1 MKNKSKLSKEVA
13 PACGASSSNLQA
25 SLGAVALGFF
35 LLVTLP
41 FFDSSGA
48 TDAENFNHW
57 VKTNFRFG
65 DSALDNSVVSPFQ
78 SLGGLAQ
85 PLAVRIHIPYLAAY
99 LLSPHHMEG
108 IVTIVSAFILAVAV
122 FYLCRNMGAGV
133 LCSIVTGQIAAVF
146 FFPPLW
152 LFLLPWS
159 HFMTTEL
166 FSYLPAFAFPA
177 ALGVLFLALF
187 LKLGE
192 GTRNFNILI
201 TIGMVAVFVYC
212 TITDPLYTAMFWI
225 PIGFFCIG
233 ILCGSENKAVLLWRL
248 GGGFAAFLICL
259 FAGIFHFY
267 YALFKN
273 AARAVFPNELYVEI
287 QTWDK
292 FTGMFS
298 HGGWSPVL
306 SLGLIASCV
315 HLAMKRRGSMRGLV
329 VSVMAYL
336 AGMVVLSLVYVYSG
350 IRWNLPL
357 PVYLEVAAAPVY
369 LCCICLSIGEL
380 IANLLNKTKANS
392 GNGWVKKI
400 STACAVPILAL
411 VTYHSFISANPKIL
425 DKANTLAKKESGG
438 LVSKVLVPNL
448 SIQSDGRF
456 RGSVV
461 TLACIPGGQIMR
473 KAGISNDAPF
483 TKENINFLGRYLR
496 TYDPMLY
503 MTGLWEMNI
512 PTLEENNHLVTPPFY
527 YLFSRNLSRPQDFQ
541 SRHWTLCTKA
551 NPNLMAALGT
561 RMIVADQPIEGSK
574 VQKVYEQT
582 NQDGIPLSV
591 YELSNPNTG
600 NYSPTK
606 LVRSDK
612 AEEIITEMAKD
623 DFPFKETAIVAHK
636 EKLPELTPAEYG
648 ELFYDRG
655 GFRVR
660 GASKGWSLLVLP
672 VQFSNSLK
680 VTEAQGDFPSDVRL
694 VRVNL
699 LQTGVHFQGTI
710 HAKISHRFGPFRGIW
725 GRLKDIEDW
734 QNLGIKEDGRVPYP
748 PNYQPN
754 ALGG

>member
-1 MKNKSKLSKEVA
+1 MKKKNILETA
-13 PACGASSSNLQA
+13 PSHKASNSNIQVI
-25 SLGAVALGFF
+25 LGALVLSAF

-41 FFDSSGA
+41 FYDSSGA

-78 SLGGLAQ
+78 GLGGLAQ
-85 PLAVRIHIPYLAAY
+85 PLAVRIHIPFLAAY
-99 LLSPHHMEG
+99 LLSPSHMEG
-108 IVTIVSAFILAVAV
+108 IVTVVSAFLLAVAV
-122 FYLCRNMGAGV
+122 FYLCRTMGGGV
-133 LCSIVTGQIAAVF
+133 LCSIVAGQIVAVF

-177 ALGVLFLALF
+177 ALGVLFLAMF
-187 LKLGE
+187 WMLGQ
-192 GTRNFNILI
+192 GTRNSNILI
-201 TIGMVAVFVYC
+201 TIGLVAVFIYS

-233 ILCGSENKAVLLWRL
+233 ILCGSDNKAVLLWRL

-298 HGGWSPVL
+298 HGGWSSVI
-306 SLGLIASCV
+306 SLGLVASCV
-315 HLAMKRRGSMRGLV
+315 YLAIKRSGSLRGLV
-329 VSVMAYL
+329 ASVLTYF

-369 LCCICLSIGEL
+369 LCCICFAVGEL
-380 IANLLNKTKANS
+380 IASLSKKAKVNPGNALIKT
-392 GNGWVKKI
+392 I
-400 STACAVPILAL
+400 FTTCAVPILAF
-411 VTYHSFISANPKIL
+411 VTYQGFISANPKIL
-425 DKANTLAKKESGG
+425 DKANTLANKESGG

-456 RGSVV
+456 RGSVA

-483 TKENINFLGRYLR
+483 TKDNINFSGRYLR

-541 SRHWTLCTKA
+541 SRNWTLCTRA
-551 NPNLMAALGT
+551 NSNLMAALGT
-561 RMIVADQPIEGSK
+561 RMIVADQQVDGPG
-574 VQKVYEQT
+574 VQKVYEQI
-582 NQDGIPLSV
+582 NKDGIPLSV
-591 YELSNPNTG
+591 YELSEPNTG

-606 LVRSDK
+606 LIRSDK

-623 DFPFKETAIVAHK
+623 DFPFNETAIVAHK
-636 EKLPELTPAEYG
+636 EKLPELTPADYG

-672 VQFSNSLK
+672 VQFSNSLQ
-680 VTEAQGDFPSDVRL
+680 VLEAQGDYPADVRL

-699 LQTGVHFQGTI
+699 LQTGVLFRGTI
-710 HAKISHRFGPFRGIW
+710 HAKISHRFGLFRGIW

>member
-1 MKNKSKLSKEVA
+1 MKKKIIPETA
-13 PACGASSSNLQA
+13 PAHKASNSNLQVI
-25 SLGAVALGFF
+25 LGALVLSAF

-41 FFDSSGA
+41 FFNSSGA

-65 DSALDNSVVSPFQ
+65 DSALDNSVLSPFQ
-78 SLGGLAQ
+78 GMGGLAQ
-85 PLAVRIHIPYLAAY
+85 PLAVRIHLPYLAAY
-99 LLSPHHMEG
+99 LLSPGHMEG
-108 IVTIVSAFILAVAV
+108 IVTIVSAFLLAVAV
-122 FYLCRNMGAGV
+122 FYLCRTMGAGV
-133 LCSIVTGQIAAVF
+133 LCSIVAGQIAAVF

-192 GTRNFNILI
+192 GTRNSNILI
-201 TIGMVAVFVYC
+201 TIGLVAVFIYS

-233 ILCGSENKAVLLWRL
+233 ILCGSENKAVFLWRL

-273 AARAVFPNELYVEI
+273 AARTVFPNELYVEI

-298 HGGWSPVL
+298 HGGWSL
-306 SLGLIASCV
+306 LFSLGLVASCV
-315 HLAMKRRGSMRGLV
+315 YLAIKRKGSLRGLV
-329 VSVMAYL
+329 VSVFAYF

-369 LCCICLSIGEL
+369 LCCICLSAGEL
-380 IANLLNKTKANS
+380 IANLPKKKKANFS
-392 GNGWVKKI
+392 NGWVKTI
-400 STACAVPILAL
+400 STVCAVPVLAL
-411 VTYHSFISANPKIL
+411 VTYQGFISSNPNIL
-425 DKANTLAKKESGG
+425 DKANTLANKESGG
-438 LVSKVLVPNL
+438 IVSQALVPNL

-456 RGSVV
+456 RGSVA
-461 TLACIPGGQIMR
+461 TLTCIPGGQIMR
-473 KAGISNDAPF
+473 KAGISDDAPF
-483 TKENINFLGRYLR
+483 TKENINFLLRYLR

-541 SRHWTLCTKA
+541 SRNWTLCTKA

-561 RMIVADQPIEGSK
+561 RMIVADQPIDGPQVK
-574 VQKVYEQT
+574 KVYEQT

-591 YELSNPNTG
+591 YELSDPNTG

-612 AEEIITEMAKD
+612 AEEIIAEMAKD
-623 DFPFKETAIVAHK
+623 DFPFKKTAIVSHN
-636 EKLPELTPAEYG
+636 EKLPELTQAEYG
-648 ELFYDRG
+648 ELFFDRG

-660 GASKGWSLLVLP
+660 GASKGWSLLILP

-680 VTEAQGDFPSDVRL
+680 VMEVQGDFPSDVRL

-699 LQTGVHFQGTI
+699 LQTGVLFRGTI

-734 QNLGIKEDGRVPYP
+734 QSLGIKEDGRVPYP

-754 ALGG
+754 AFGG

>member
-1 MKNKSKLSKEVA
+1 MKKKIIPETA
-13 PACGASSSNLQA
+13 PPYKASNSNLA
-25 SLGAVALGFF
+25 LILGALALSIF

-41 FFDSSGA
+41 FFNSSGA
-48 TDAENFNHW
+48 IDAEHFTHW

-65 DSALDNSVVSPFQ
+65 DSAFDISAVSPYQ
-78 SLGGLAQ
+78 GLGGLVQ
-85 PLAVRIHIPYLAAY
+85 PLAVRVHIPYLAAY
-99 LLSPHHMEG
+99 LLSPGHMEG
-108 IVTIVSAFILAVAV
+108 IVTIFSAFILAVAV
-122 FYLCRNMGAGV
+122 FCLCRTMGAGV
-133 LCSIVTGQIAAVF
+133 LCSIVAGQIAAVF

-177 ALGVLFLALF
+177 ALGVFFLALF
-187 LKLGE
+187 LMLGK
-192 GTRNFNILI
+192 GARNSNILI
-201 TIGMVAVFVYC
+201 TMGLVAVFVYS
-212 TITDPLYTAMFWI
+212 TISDPLYTAMFWI
-225 PIGFFCIG
+225 PIGFFSIG
-233 ILCGSENKAVLLWRL
+233 ILCGSENKVVLLWRL

-315 HLAMKRRGSMRGLV
+315 YLAIKRRGSMRGLV
-329 VSVMAYL
+329 VSVLAYF
-336 AGMVVLSLVYVYSG
+336 AGMVLLSLVYVYSG

-369 LCCICLSIGEL
+369 LCCICLSVGEL
-380 IANLLNKTKANS
+380 IANILNKTKAKPS
-392 GNGWVKKI
+392 SDWVKTI
-400 STACAVPILAL
+400 STACAVPIFAL
-411 VTYHSFISANPKIL
+411 VTYQAFISANPKIL
-425 DKANTLAKKESGG
+425 DKANTLAKNESGG

-456 RGSVV
+456 RGSVA

-473 KAGISNDAPF
+473 KAGISDDAPF
-483 TKENINFLGRYLR
+483 TKENINFLVKYLR
-496 TYDPMLY
+496 TYDPMLF
-503 MTGLWEMNI
+503 MTGLWEMDI
-512 PTLEENNHLVTPPFY
+512 PTLEDNTHLVTPPFY
-527 YLFSRNLSRPQDFQ
+527 YLFSRNLSRSQDFQ
-541 SRHWTLCTKA
+541 SRNWTLCTKA

-561 RMIVADQPIEGSK
+561 RMIVADQQLDGPRAK
-574 VQKVYEQT
+574 KVYEQT

-591 YELSNPNTG
+591 YELSDPNTG

-612 AEEIITEMAKD
+612 AEEIIAEMAKD
-623 DFPFKETAIVAHK
+623 DFPFKETAIVSHK
-636 EKLPELTPAEYG
+636 EKLPELIHAQYG

-672 VQFSNSLK
+672 VQFSNSLQ
-680 VTEAQGDFPSDVRL
+680 VTEFQGNYPSDVRL

-699 LQTGVHFQGTI
+699 LQTGVLFRGTI
-710 HAKISHRFGPFRGIW
+710 HAKISHRFGPFRGVW

-734 QNLGIKEDGRVPYP
+734 QSLGIKEDGYVKYP
-748 PNYQPN
+748 NNYQPL
-754 ALGG
+754 AL

>member
-1 MKNKSKLSKEVA
+1 MKKKIIPETA
-13 PACGASSSNLQA
+13 PAHKASNSNLQVI
-25 SLGAVALGFF
+25 LGALVLSAF

-41 FFDSSGA
+41 FFNSSGA

-65 DSALDNSVVSPFQ
+65 DSALDNSVLSPFQ
-78 SLGGLAQ
+78 GMGGLAQ
-85 PLAVRIHIPYLAAY
+85 PLAVRIHLPYLAAY
-99 LLSPHHMEG
+99 LLSPGHMEG
-108 IVTIVSAFILAVAV
+108 IVTIVSAFLLAVAV
-122 FYLCRNMGAGV
+122 FYLCRTMGAGV
-133 LCSIVTGQIAAVF
+133 LCSIVAGQIAAVF

-192 GTRNFNILI
+192 GTRNSNILI
-201 TIGMVAVFVYC
+201 TIGLVAVFIYS

-298 HGGWSPVL
+298 HGGWSFVI
-306 SLGLIASCV
+306 SLGLVASCLY
-315 HLAMKRRGSMRGLV
+315 LAITRKGPVRGLL
-329 VSVMAYL
+329 VSVLAYF
-336 AGMVVLSLVYVYSG
+336 AGMVVVSMVYVYSG

-369 LCCICLSIGEL
+369 LCCICLATQEL
-380 IANLLNKTKANS
+380 FKFYFKKKKLEPEGGFAKAVLAS
-392 GNGWVKKI
+392 
-400 STACAVPILAL
+400 SCVPVLAFG
-411 VTYHSFISANPKIL
+411 TYQAFISANPKIL
-425 DKANTLAKKESGG
+425 EQANTLAKKEPGG
-438 LVSKVLVPNL
+438 LVSRALVPSL

-456 RGSVV
+456 RGSVA

-473 KAGISNDAPF
+473 KAGIAENAPF

-541 SRHWTLCTKA
+541 SRNWTLCTKA

-561 RMIVADQPIEGSK
+561 KMIVADQPIDNPRAR
-574 VQKVYEQT
+574 KVYEQT

-591 YELSNPNTG
+591 YELTEPNTG

-606 LVRSDK
+606 VIELDQ
-612 AEEIITEMAKD
+612 ADGIIAEMAKA
-623 DFPFKETAIVAHK
+623 DFPFKETAIVSK
-636 EKLPELTPAEYG
+636 SERLPELVPADFG
-648 ELFYDRG
+648 ELYYERG

-660 GASKGWSLLVLP
+660 GSSKGWSLLVLP

-680 VTEAQGDFPSDVRL
+680 VIEARGDFPPDVRL
-694 VRVNL
+694 LRVNL
-699 LQTGVHFQGTI
+699 LQTGVLFRGTI
-710 HAKISHRFGPFRGIW
+710 HAKIAHRFGPFRGIW

-734 QNLGIKEDGRVPYP
+734 QEMGIKEDGRVSYP

>member
-1 MKNKSKLSKEVA
+1 MKKKNILETA
-13 PACGASSSNLQA
+13 PSHKASNSNIQVI
-25 SLGAVALGFF
+25 LGALVLSTF

-48 TDAENFNHW
+48 IDAENFNHW

-65 DSALDNSVVSPFQ
+65 DSALDTSAVSPYQ
-78 SLGGLAQ
+78 GLGGLVQ

-99 LLSPHHMEG
+99 LLSPGHMEG
-108 IVTIVSAFILAVAV
+108 IVTIVSAFFLAAAV
-122 FYLCRNMGAGV
+122 FYLCRTMGGGV
-133 LCSIVTGQIAAVF
+133 LCSIVAGQITAVF

-201 TIGMVAVFVYC
+201 TIGLVAVFVYS
-212 TITDPLYTAMFWI
+212 TTTDSLYTAMFWI

-233 ILCGSENKAVLLWRL
+233 ILCGSENKAVLSWRL

-259 FAGIFHFY
+259 CAGIFHFY

-315 HLAMKRRGSMRGLV
+315 YLAMKRRGSMRGLV
-329 VSVMAYL
+329 VSVLAYL

-369 LCCICLSIGEL
+369 LCCICLSIGEV
-380 IANLLNKTKANS
+380 IANFPNKTKANS
-392 GNGWVKKI
+392 SSEWVKTI
-400 STACAVPILAL
+400 STTCAVPIIAL
-411 VTYHSFISANPKIL
+411 VTYQAFISANPKIL

-456 RGSVV
+456 RGSVA

-473 KAGISNDAPF
+473 KAGISDDAPF
-483 TKENINFLGRYLR
+483 TKENINFLVRYLR
-496 TYDPMLY
+496 TYDPMLF

-527 YLFSRNLSRPQDFQ
+527 YLFSRNLSRSQDFQ
-541 SRHWTLCTKA
+541 SRNWTLCTKA

-574 VQKVYEQT
+574 VQKVYEQI

-623 DFPFKETAIVAHK
+623 DFPFKETAIVSQK
-636 EKLPELTPAEYG
+636 EKLPELIQAEYG

-660 GASKGWSLLVLP
+660 GTSKGWSLLVLP

-680 VTEAQGDFPSDVRL
+680 VIEAQGDFPSDVRL

-699 LQTGVHFQGTI
+699 LQTGVLFRGTI

>member
-1 MKNKSKLSKEVA
+1 MKVSRTPLSTIKSSGGTPNNQFFVLVF
-13 PACGASSSNLQA
+13 GLI
-25 SLGAVALGFF
+25 SLGLF
-35 LLVTLP
+35 LILTLP
-41 FFDSSGA
+41 FFNSSGA
-48 TDAENFNHW
+48 IDAENFNHW

-65 DSALDNSVVSPFQ
+65 DSALDNSVVSPYQ
-78 SLGGLAQ
+78 GMGGLVQ

-99 LLSPHHMEG
+99 LFSPGHMEG
-108 IVTIVSAFILAVAV
+108 VVTVVSAFILAVSV
-122 FYLCRNMGAGV
+122 FCLCRAMGAGA
-133 LCSIVTGQIAAVF
+133 LCSIVAGQIAAVF

-159 HFMTTEL
+159 HFMTVEL
-166 FSYLPAFAFPA
+166 FSYLPALAYPA
-177 ALGVLFLALF
+177 ALGVIFLALF
-187 LKLGE
+187 LNLGACN
-192 GTRNFNILI
+192 RNVNILI
-201 TIGMVAVFVYC
+201 AFCLTLVFVYS
-212 TITDPLYTAMFWI
+212 TIADPLYTAMFWI

-233 ILCGSENKAVLLWRL
+233 IICGSETKEVFLWRIW
-248 GGGFAAFLICL
+248 GGIAAFLLCL
-259 FAGIFHFY
+259 CAGIFHFY

-292 FTGMFS
+292 LTGMFS
-298 HGGWSPVL
+298 HGGWSFII
-306 SLGLIASCV
+306 SLGLVVSSV
-315 HLAMKRRGSMRGLV
+315 YLAIKRRGSVRGLA
-329 VSVMAYL
+329 VSVMAYFV
-336 AGMVVLSLVYVYSG
+336 GMVVVSLVYVYSG
-350 IRWNLPL
+350 IRWSLPL

-369 LCCICLSIGEL
+369 LSCICLAIGEL
-380 IANLLNKTKANS
+380 LTSIRKKDHAPRGGLAKAAISASIVPMLAIA
-392 GNGWVKKI
+392 
-400 STACAVPILAL
+400 
-411 VTYHSFISANPKIL
+411 TYQAFVSANPKIL
-425 DKANTLAKKESGG
+425 DQAETLAKKEPGG
-438 LVSKVLVPNL
+438 LVSKVLVPNV

-456 RGSVV
+456 RGSVAM
-461 TLACIPGGQIMR
+461 LACIPGGQIMR
-473 KAGISNDAPF
+473 KAGIPDDAPF
-483 TKENINFLGRYLR
+483 TKENIQFSVKYLR
-496 TYDPMLY
+496 TYDPMLF
-503 MTGLWEMNI
+503 MTGLWEMDI

-527 YLFSRNLSRPQDFQ
+527 YLFSRNLSRSQDFQ
-541 SRHWTLCTKA
+541 SRNWTLCTKA

-574 VQKVYEQT
+574 VQKVYEQI

-606 LVRSDK
+606 LLRSDK
-612 AEEIITEMAKD
+612 AEEIIAEMAKD

-655 GFRVR
+655 GFRIR
-660 GASKGWSLLVLP
+660 GVSKDWSLLVLP
-672 VQFSNSLK
+672 VQFSNSLQ
-680 VTEAQGDFPSDVRL
+680 VVDAQGSNPADVRL

-699 LQTGVHFQGTI
+699 LQTGVLFRGTI